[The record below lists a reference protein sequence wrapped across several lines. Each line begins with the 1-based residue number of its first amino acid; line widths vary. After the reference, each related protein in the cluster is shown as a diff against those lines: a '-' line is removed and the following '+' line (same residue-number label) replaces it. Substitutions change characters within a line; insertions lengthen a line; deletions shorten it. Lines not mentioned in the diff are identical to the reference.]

1 MRMVKR
7 GTHATPTRLH
17 ICEMPPAAA
26 CLHTVTTCNGMRV
39 RAEGPQGIDIA
50 TDIYEH
56 LTAPMRAF
64 SQTLNIHAHVQHF

>member
-1 MRMVKR
+1 MCM
-7 GTHATPTRLH
+7 
-17 ICEMPPAAA
+17 
-26 CLHTVTTCNGMRV
+26 GMRV

-56 LTAPMRAF
+56 VTAPMRAF